1 LWRPVT
7 AIRLADTD
15 NNPATVADPNWLPLA
30 GNTPADPS
38 YPGAHSTISAAG
50 ADVLAS
56 FFGDNQSFSVASP
69 ALPGVTRSFDSF
81 SAAAEEA
88 GLSRIYAGVHT
99 RLDHVA
105 GLTLGHDVAAFVLHN
120 ALLPAENAR
129 AFSASENG
137 IGARSYVQTNLV
149 SDIPGLA
156 AHTDPDLKNP
166 WGTSVGPGSPI
177 WVSDNHAGVTTLYDG
192 SGSPQPRV
200 VAIPAPPSASGAVGA
215 PTGQAFNTFDP
226 SSSDFVISKNGA
238 SGPAFFLFATEDGT
252 IAGWNPNVDNAHA
265 VIGVDRSTATDA
277 AGDVG
282 ANYKGLALVTTPAGK
297 FIYATSFRF
306 GRVDVFDSQFT
317 LVNSF
322 TDPTIPAGFAPFG
335 IHNIGGKLY
344 VTFAKQGP
352 GKDDD
357 DARPGNGF
365 VDVFSPNGD
374 LLQRLVSRGRLDS
387 PWAVTLAPP
396 TFGAFGGD
404 ILVGNFGNGRI
415 NAFDP
420 VTGEFQGE
428 LSGPGGG
435 PIAIDGLWG
444 LRFAPATP
452 GAGPNTLFFT
462 AGLNHEADG
471 LFGTLVPSG

>member
-1 LWRPVT
+1 MKLLRSLVVV
-7 AIRLADTD
+7 AALLA
-15 NNPATVADPNWLPLA
+15 
-30 GNTPADPS
+30 
-38 YPGAHSTISAAG
+38 ISAA
-50 ADVLAS
+50 
-56 FFGDNQSFSVASP
+56 
-69 ALPGVTRSFDSF
+69 
-81 SAAAEEA
+81 AAFA
-88 GLSRIYAGVHT
+88 GLARSAKAGGI
-99 RLDHVA
+99 A
-105 GLTLGHDVAAFVLHN
+105 G
-120 ALLPAENAR
+120 
-129 AFSASENG
+129 
-137 IGARSYVQTNLV
+137 RSYVQTNLV

-156 AHTDPDLKNP
+156 THTDPNLKNP
-166 WGTSVGPGSPI
+166 WGTSVGPGTPI

-192 SGSPQPRV
+192 NGNGQPRV
-200 VAIPAPPSASGAVGA
+200 VAIPAPPSAGAGAVGA

-226 SSSDFVISKNGA
+226 ASTDFVISKGGV
-238 SGPAFFLFATEDGT
+238 SGPAFFLFATEDGI
-252 IAGWNPNVDNAHA
+252 IAGWNPTVDNTHA
-265 VIGVDRSTATDA
+265 VIAVDNSTATDA

-282 ANYKGLALVTTPAGK
+282 ANYKGLALVSTPNGK

-306 GRVDVFDSQFT
+306 GRVDVFDNHFN

-322 TDPTIPAGFAPFG
+322 TDPTIPDGFAPFG

-387 PWAVTLAPP
+387 PWAVTLAPSS
-396 TFGAFGGD
+396 FGAVGGD

-415 NAFDP
+415 NAYDP
-420 VTGEFQGE
+420 TSGKFRGE
-428 LSGPGGG
+428 LTTSVGG
-435 PIAIDGLWG
+435 PIVIDGLWG

-462 AGLNHEADG
+462 AGINHEADG
-471 LFGTLVPSG
+471 LFGTLTPNG

>member
-1 LWRPVT
+1 MSEGART
-7 AIRLADTD
+7 QT
-15 NNPATVADPNWLPLA
+15 
-30 GNTPADPS
+30 NTK
-38 YPGAHSTISAAG
+38 GETMNVRRSTIVFGVIVALAA
-50 ADVLAS
+50 S
-56 FFGDNQSFSVASP
+56 I
-69 ALPGVTRSFDSF
+69 AL
-81 SAAAEEA
+81 
-88 GLSRIYAGVHT
+88 
-99 RLDHVA
+99 
-105 GLTLGHDVAAFVLHN
+105 
-120 ALLPAENAR
+120 
-129 AFSASENG
+129 SASADGGG
-137 IGARSYVQTNLV
+137 IATRSYVQTNLV

-156 AHTDPDLKNP
+156 AHTDANLKNP

-192 SGSPQPRV
+192 AGNPQPRV
-200 VAIPAPPSASGAVGA
+200 VAIPAPASAGTGAVGA

-226 SSSDFVISKNGA
+226 TSTDFVISENGK

-252 IAGWNPNVDNAHA
+252 IAGWNPNVDNGNA
-265 VIGVDRSTATDA
+265 VIAVDRSTATDA

-282 ANYKGLALVTTPAGK
+282 ANYKGLTLVNTPNGK
-297 FIYATSFRF
+297 LIYATSFRF
-306 GRVDVFDSQFT
+306 GTVDVFDSHFN

-335 IHNIGGKLY
+335 IHNIAGKLY

-352 GKDDD
+352 GKNDD

-365 VDVFSPNGD
+365 VDVFAPNGD

-404 ILVGNFGNGRI
+404 ILVGNFGNGHI
-415 NAFDP
+415 DAYDP
-420 VTGEFQGE
+420 TSGELQGE
-428 LSGPGGG
+428 LSSAGGG

-462 AGLNHEADG
+462 AGLNDEADG
-471 LFGTLVPSG
+471 LFGTILPNG

>member
-1 LWRPVT
+1 MKARRCVAL
-7 AIRLADTD
+7 LA
-15 NNPATVADPNWLPLA
+15 ALVAL
-30 GNTPADPS
+30 
-38 YPGAHSTISAAG
+38 SAA
-50 ADVLAS
+50 
-56 FFGDNQSFSVASP
+56 
-69 ALPGVTRSFDSF
+69 
-81 SAAAEEA
+81 
-88 GLSRIYAGVHT
+88 I
-99 RLDHVA
+99 
-105 GLTLGHDVAAFVLHN
+105 
-120 ALLPAENAR
+120 
-129 AFSASENG
+129 AFSGTARSASADGGG
-137 IGARSYVQTNLV
+137 IAARSYVQTNLV
-149 SDIPGLA
+149 SDIAGLA
-156 AHTDPDLKNP
+156 AHTDPNLKNP

-192 SGSPQPRV
+192 AGNAQSLV
-200 VAIPAPPSASGAVGA
+200 VAIPAPPSAGAGAVGA

-226 SSSDFVISKNGA
+226 SSPDFVISQDGK

-252 IAGWNPNVDNAHA
+252 IAGWNPNVNRTHA
-265 VIGVDRSTATDA
+265 VIAVDRSTATDS

-282 ANYKGLALVTTPAGK
+282 ANYKGLALATTPNGK

-306 GRVDVFDSQFT
+306 GTVDVFDNHFS

-357 DARPGNGF
+357 AARPGNGF

-374 LLQRLVSRGRLDS
+374 LLQRLVNRGRLDS

-404 ILVGNFGNGRI
+404 ILVGNFGDGRI
-415 NAFDP
+415 NAYDP
-420 VTGEFQGE
+420 TSSEFQGE

-452 GAGPNTLFFT
+452 GGTRNTLFFT

-471 LFGTLVPSG
+471 LFGTILPNG